1 MKFLRFLPLALA
13 SLVFTGCN
21 DKDNASDAAGIQVL
35 LIDAPGDYKAVNI
48 DLQKVQVNATD
59 AAGEEG
65 WQDLD
70 VAAGK
75 YDLLKLV
82 NGNYAVIAGKNFPA
96 GHIEQIRLVLGPNNT
111 LTLKDGTTVDLK
123 VPSGQT
129 SGLKV
134 NVDEDLQAGTY
145 YTFVLDFD
153 VAKSVVARGN
163 GEYNLKP
170 VIRAVPF
177 ALTGSIQ
184 GKVMPLA
191 ARPQVMAIRTDIANG
206 DTVNTYTD
214 ATGGFKFI
222 GVKVGTYRV
231 EFKAAAPYKDTQRE
245 NVTVVANSSQPT
257 DLGLITLTE

>member
-65 WQDLD
+65 WQDLN
-70 VAAGK
+70 VTAGK

-82 NGNYAVIAGKNFPA
+82 NGTYAPIVAGQNFPA
-96 GHIEQIRLVLGPNNT
+96 GRIQQIRLVLGPNNT
-111 LTLKDGTTVDLK
+111 LTLKDGTTVDLT

-134 NVDEDLQAGTY
+134 NVDEDLKAGISY
-145 YTFVLDFD
+145 SFVLDFD

-163 GEYNLKP
+163 GQYNLKP

-177 ALTGSIQ
+177 AVAGTIKGM
-184 GKVMPLA
+184 VMPIA
-191 ARPQVMAIRTDIANG
+191 AKPQVMAIRTDVANG
-206 DTVNTYTD
+206 DTINTYTD
-214 ATGGFKFI
+214 ANGAFQLF
-222 GVKVGTYRV
+222 GVKAGTYRV
-231 EFKAAAPYKDTQRE
+231 EFKAAAPYKDSQKDNVSVVAD
-245 NVTVVANSSQPT
+245 NVTN
-257 DLGLITLTE
+257 LGVITLTE